1 MYRWE
6 IVNKGAM
13 KKMGAIHTEY
23 QRMNLEKL
31 EQGKGNSGS
40 KHLLS
45 DTESLRRHQIFQEA
59 S

>member
-1 MYRWE
+1 
-6 IVNKGAM
+6 
-13 KKMGAIHTEY
+13 MGAIHTEY

-59 S
+59 VWEHRKRVIHLFEAA